1 MPKVEEFDTFY
12 DSTSRYVT
20 HLTYAES
27 GDRTVTEEAVA
38 EAYEKA
44 WQSWAKQRSRDPLG
58 FVRGEA
64 FRHARLSRGT
74 RPWRRRHEDD
84 SDLDLIE
91 ALQGLNNRTRRL
103 IILQTLGELDIS
115 AAARDLAMTDAEA
128 VAETQQAVTEL
139 EQALGQS
146 IGQVESRLL
155 GLSEISERI
164 PLPTPARIRG
174 KARRRRRRHTVVAV
188 AAATAAVVG
197 AGLAVAPTAPMS
209 PAQAQERNRV
219 GETPVEAARPGDAVT
234 TRSLLNATE
243 ISRVSPN
250 RDWTTLTTTADE
262 AAPDEDELA
271 AAASADADAAAG
283 EPLTVCAARRFAT
296 NNPRKTY
303 VRDFEVYGR
312 PEQAVHVLEVARDAD
327 GAKAAYKRRL
337 QWYADCAV
345 PGVQMSSETATIA
358 GAASPV
364 TILRLRDLSS
374 PVRTITIGMMQT
386 GVVNTMLVHETD
398 GAAGPSTAALGSTMV
413 DGMRLACASS
423 GGPCT
428 TTAKVVAAPLPRTS
442 TDPGFL
448 AAVDLPPVGS
458 QTSPWAGT
466 KPKAPNDNP
475 AATMCDQA
483 NFLAP
488 GVTKARGRIYVVP
501 NDKAIPK
508 QFGIGQSIATFRSP
522 QQAQAFVQRLQ
533 KRIRK
538 CEDRNQAANVVDGKP
553 VRGSGYAGR
562 SWRMTFETGP
572 KSTVSYRLALVC
584 RGATVTEVRQSGNK
598 RADLTATEFL
608 RVADRSGQR
617 LAYWR

>member
-38 EAYEKA
+38 EAYGKA
-44 WQSWAKQRSRDPLG
+44 WQGWAKHRSRDPLG

-84 SDLDLIE
+84 SDLGLIE
-91 ALQGLNNRTRRL
+91 ALQNLNSRTRRL

-115 AAARDLAMTDAEA
+115 SAARDLAMTDAEA
-128 VAETQQAVTEL
+128 VAETQHAVTEL

-146 IGQVESRLL
+146 IGQIESRLL

-174 KARRRRRRHTVVAV
+174 KARGRRRRHTVMAV
-188 AAATAAVVG
+188 AAASAAVVG
-197 AGLAVAPTAPMS
+197 AGLVVAPTAPMS
-209 PAQAQERNRV
+209 QAAAPERNRV

-243 ISRVSPN
+243 IGRLSPN

-262 AAPDEDELA
+262 AGDDEDPVAA
-271 AAASADADAAAG
+271 AAASDPAAAG
-283 EPLTVCAARRFAT
+283 EPLTTCAPRRFAT

-303 VRDFEVYGR
+303 VRDFEVYGQ
-312 PEQAVHVLEVARDAD
+312 PEQAVHVIEVARDAD
-327 GAKAAYKRRL
+327 GAKAAQKRRL

-345 PGVQMSSETATIA
+345 PGIQMTSDTATIK

-364 TILRLRDLSS
+364 TIIRLNDLSA

-386 GVVNTMLVHETD
+386 GVVSTMLVHQTD
-398 GAAGPSTAALGSTMV
+398 GTRGPATAAVGAALV
-413 DGMRLACASS
+413 DAMRLACASS

-428 TTAKVVAAPLPRTS
+428 TTAEVVGAPLPRTS

-458 QTSPWAGT
+458 QTKPWAGT
-466 KPKAPNDNP
+466 KPKAPSDNP

-483 NFLAP
+483 NFLTR
-488 GVTKARGRIYVVP
+488 GVSKARGRIYVVP

-522 QQAQAFVQRLQ
+522 QQAQAFVQRVQ

-538 CEDRNQAANVVDGKP
+538 CEDRNQAANVADGKP

-562 SWRMTFETGP
+562 TWRMTFETGP
-572 KSTVSYRLALVC
+572 KSSVSYRLALIR
-584 RGATVTEVRQSGNK
+584 RGAIVTEVRQSGNK
-598 RADLTATEFL
+598 RADLTATQFL